1 MESKFTNRQRNA
13 LVSLAKLHLWEQSQ
27 LRPFETMSGQFLY
40 FKLVQQTLSGTDAQ
54 QSLKDIHFDTQLSER
69 AIRLKV
75 REFEEMGLIQSVP
88 NQSDKRARQLIP
100 TSQMLALI
108 EQHAN
113 AFEQVFAENLLVIEK
128 NNNQ

>member
-1 MESKFTNRQRNA
+1 MEPRFSNRQKNA
-13 LVSLAKLHLWEQSQ
+13 LVSLAKLHLWELSK
-27 LRPFETMSGQFLY
+27 LPPFDTMSGQFLY
-40 FKLVQQTLSGTDAQ
+40 FKLVQQTLSGSDVQ

-75 REFEEMGLIQSVP
+75 REFEELGLIHSVP

-100 TSQMLALI
+100 TDQMLDLI

-113 AFEQVFAENLLVIEK
+113 AFKQVFAEKLLVIEK